1 MTGAELVTRTGI
13 ESASFQPF
21 TAPDAAVRGQEPSA
35 TQLDA
40 TAVERGTG
48 SDASSRAA
56 PVTSAIPAFLETI
69 GRLAA
74 EATARG
80 EIDRAMELLAQAA
93 RVAAAAGPTSNP
105 TTTKEDDR

>member
-1 MTGAELVTRTGI
+1 MVTRTGI

-21 TAPDAAVRGQEPSA
+21 TSPDAAVRDHEPSA

-40 TAVERGTG
+40 TSVERGTG
-48 SDASSRAA
+48 ADAPARAA

-93 RVAAAAGPTSNP
+93 RVAAASGANNDPK
-105 TTTKEDDR
+105 TTKEEDR

>member
-1 MTGAELVTRTGI
+1 MVTRTGI
-13 ESASFQPF
+13 ESASFRPF
-21 TAPDAAVRGQEPSA
+21 TAPDATVRDQEPSA

-48 SDASSRAA
+48 PDAPSRAA

>member
-1 MTGAELVTRTGI
+1 MTRTGI
-13 ESASFQPF
+13 ESASFQPI
-21 TAPDAAVRGQEPSA
+21 TAPDAAVREPGPSA
-35 TQLDA
+35 TLLDA
-40 TAVERGTG
+40 TAVDHGSR
-48 SDASSRAA
+48 SDAAARAT

-93 RVAAAAGPTSNP
+93 RVAAATGTTSNP
-105 TTTKEDDR
+105 KTTKEDDR

>member
-1 MTGAELVTRTGI
+1 MTGAEMVTRTGI

-21 TAPDAAVRGQEPSA
+21 TSPDAAVRYHEPSA
-35 TQLDA
+35 TRLDA

-48 SDASSRAA
+48 PDATSRAA

-80 EIDRAMELLAQAA
+80 EVDRALELLAQAG
-93 RVAAAAGPTSNP
+93 RIAAAAGASTPKSS
-105 TTTKEDDR
+105 KENDR

>member
-1 MTGAELVTRTGI
+1 MVTRTGI

-21 TAPDAAVRGQEPSA
+21 TAPDAAVRDQKPRA

-40 TAVERGTG
+40 TASEHA
-48 SDASSRAA
+48 SLPDAAA
-56 PVTSAIPAFLETI
+56 RNPAVTSAIPAFLETI

-93 RVAAAAGPTSNP
+93 RVAAAAGANADPK
-105 TTTKEDDR
+105 TTKEDDR